1 METKLYFGYVKE
13 TWKSGRKE
21 YTFHYESIKVN
32 ETDKQY
38 KVIEINPNLY
48 LDLGSIIKKSEIEG
62 SVYKANPLAEVGTT
76 LTRDMLVEARIN
88 IIQQVTNRIEN
99 LNAKIKARSEKD
111 NPESRYYTSL
121 LEECANQLV
130 ALYQQQ

>member
-1 METKLYFGYVKE
+1 MNTTLYFGYVTPSWKE
-13 TWKSGRKE
+13 GRKD
-21 YTFHYESIKVN
+21 YTFHYESIKVH

-48 LDLGSIIKKSEIEG
+48 LDLGSVIKKSEMDRA
-62 SVYKANPLAEVGTT
+62 VFKAAPLAEVGTT

-99 LNAKIKARSEKD
+99 LNAKIKARAEKG
-111 NPESRYYTSL
+111 NPESRHYTSL

>member
-1 METKLYFGYVKE
+1 METTLYFGYIKP
-13 TWKSGRKE
+13 TWKNGRKE

-38 KVIEINPNLY
+38 KAIKINPNLY
-48 LDLGSIIKKSEIEG
+48 LDLGAVIKKSEIDRA
-62 SVYKANPLAEVGTT
+62 VYKANPLAEVGVT
-76 LTRDMLVEARIN
+76 LTRDMEVDARIS
-88 IIQQVTNRIEN
+88 IIQQVTQKIEF
-99 LNAKIKARSEKD
+99 LNEKIKERAKKG

-121 LEECANQLV
+121 LEDCANQLA